1 MNNKSGIVSLLNNL
15 SDSITEFVHNTKNNL
30 VVLLNETKN
39 VYKIDSQSAGKIEL
53 NIKEICFHIEKL
65 VLNSKA
71 IFKDLKQKHE
81 TFLSSLIVLN
91 SPRIPN
97 ELGENKISTSFLRN
111 ESHATL
117 FSTQSM
123 NNILTFRSANNA
135 PQSKNDTQL
144 LIEITDMTLTFI
156 TKMKQLQES
165 IINKD
170 KGVHIKKKEFE
181 ILKNHLEKKIRAIK
195 KDSTEAFQ
203 EYNIK
208 NELIEKLQKENVNLK
223 IQLLKNN
230 ATFLK
235 KHLEIVSCENF
246 SIMNKQKIKEKSL
259 VKVINELN
267 LSFEKEF
274 NSFFKKPNKNFHY
287 NYKTTNKSTNH
298 SSRNKNKNC
307 LSACQITSI
316 PKINTFSITS

>member
-1 MNNKSGIVSLLNNL
+1 M
-15 SDSITEFVHNTKNNL
+15 
-30 VVLLNETKN
+30 
-39 VYKIDSQSAGKIEL
+39 
-53 NIKEICFHIEKL
+53 
-65 VLNSKA
+65 
-71 IFKDLKQKHE
+71 
-81 TFLSSLIVLN
+81 
-91 SPRIPN
+91 
-97 ELGENKISTSFLRN
+97 
-111 ESHATL
+111 
-117 FSTQSM
+117 
-123 NNILTFRSANNA
+123 
-135 PQSKNDTQL
+135 
-144 LIEITDMTLTFI
+144 
-156 TKMKQLQES
+156 
-165 IINKD
+165 
-170 KGVHIKKKEFE
+170 
-181 ILKNHLEKKIRAIK
+181 
-195 KDSTEAFQ
+195 EAFQ
-203 EYNIK
+203 LYNKK

-246 SIMNKQKIKEKSL
+246 SVMNKQKIKEKSL